1 MKLRVFA
8 AVALAS
14 QLVQQAQTIP
24 LSQMSQDEIFAQTET
39 EAEFLGEIGKFLKHL
54 FGPSQ
59 GPPPDPM
66 HEIGGIDVNLVSNNK
81 SSTGNCNKGGD
92 PMNNGSFLKNL
103 PGMAS
108 GLKGMFAQKLAENAG
123 EEDFGQVLT
132 QV

>member
-66 HEIGGIDVNLVSNNK
+66 HEVGGIDINLVSNNK
-81 SSTGNCNKGGD
+81 SSTGNCGAAKGGNSMD
-92 PMNNGSFLKNL
+92 SGAFLKGL
-103 PGMAS
+103 PG
-108 GLKGMFAQKLAENAG
+108 LEQFKGMFA
-123 EEDFGQVLT
+123 
-132 QV
+132 